1 MKNLYY
7 CVAVAVGMVVAIHA
21 VAEVPDYNAPTIYGR
36 TGITSFNMPNGSSL
50 SSPTISIDDVGH
62 VALDVNF
69 VGDTGNAGLFYAS
82 NLSGVVT
89 GDIVFDA
96 NDIITGE
103 PSLSGQQQ
111 AIFTVGI
118 DADLFFYD
126 ALLEAT
132 TPLNLPLGATAASG
146 LTLDAEQRIGGRL
159 RFGFDGNVYGTF
171 PVQTSGF
178 PSLDVYA
185 ADADADASSPYS
197 FLFTPDMSRGTSKN
211 SPRIA
216 AKVSTIADVDFE
228 EIRIFD
234 AGGGS
239 TLIAVETETDPMS
252 PFSEFITNS
261 ISISDDGS
269 KVAFQ
274 AVDTGGN
281 SGIYRYD
288 DSTQLIALIAS
299 DADAIINTID
309 FFAPD
314 VNDQGLVVF
323 RGDNQDGLSS
333 VFVGDGNQLIR
344 LGGEGDMIET
354 DIGLRQ
360 LGRRDQ
366 NFSQSG
372 APRINNRGDVGWIF
386 QYYDPANPGSVADG
400 SLVML
405 SLAVACLP
413 GDLNRDGAV
422 DLLDVTPFVDALAK
436 SVFSCEADINQDG
449 ALDLL
454 DVDPFVQLLSG
465 G

>member
-1 MKNLYY
+1 M
-7 CVAVAVGMVVAIHA
+7 AVVCPPRRSA
-21 VAEVPDYNAPTIYGR
+21 
-36 TGITSFNMPNGSSL
+36 
-50 SSPTISIDDVGH
+50 SIDAGH

-82 NLSGVVT
+82 NSCGVVA

-96 NDIITGE
+96 DDIITGE

-118 DADLFFYD
+118 EADLFFYD
-126 ALLEAT
+126 ALKEET
-132 TPLNLPLGATAASG
+132 TPLNLPLGVTTTSG

-197 FLFTPDMSRGTSKN
+197 FLFTPDMSRSTAKN

-216 AKVSTIADVDFE
+216 AKVSSLADFDFE

-234 AGGGS
+234 AGGES

-281 SGIYRYD
+281 SGIYVYD
-288 DSTQLIALIAS
+288 DSTQMISLIAS
-299 DADAIINTID
+299 DADAIVNTID

-323 RGDNQDGLSS
+323 RGDNQDGMSS
-333 VFVGDGNQLIR
+333 VFVGRWQP
-344 LGGEGDMIET
+344 T
-354 DIGLRQ
+354 DPT
-360 LGRRDQ
+360 GRGR
-366 NFSQSG
+366 
-372 APRINNRGDVGWIF
+372 
-386 QYYDPANPGSVADG
+386 
-400 SLVML
+400 
-405 SLAVACLP
+405 
-413 GDLNRDGAV
+413 
-422 DLLDVTPFVDALAK
+422 
-436 SVFSCEADINQDG
+436 
-449 ALDLL
+449 
-454 DVDPFVQLLSG
+454 
-465 G
+465 